1 MLMQHI
7 IAKQAIKFHDN
18 KEYFIKFL
26 ILETK
31 NNKLIY
37 GFSE

>member
-18 KEYFIKFL
+18 KEYCTNFL

-31 NNKLIY
+31 NDKLIY